1 MEREGFLSPTTAE
14 EARRAYAELAP
25 AASTVVSETVRA
37 MAFDAEERDER
48 VTDDVVASAHDALF
62 ASVLSVQVGTRETF
76 EDWRDEYDG
85 EVVVAGSETVPHVV
99 WHAPP
104 FAGRAVAATFA
115 EARDA
120 AVGTLRRQAFGRIYA
135 DVVADR

>member
-1 MEREGFLSPTTAE
+1 
-14 EARRAYAELAP
+14 
-25 AASTVVSETVRA
+25 
-37 MAFDAEERDER
+37 
-48 VTDDVVASAHDALF
+48 
-62 ASVLSVQVGTRETF
+62 VLSVQVGTRETF
-76 EDWRDEYDG
+76 EDWRDEYDD